1 MTQRQRAIHE
11 RDMARAYEG
20 PGAYWA
26 LMGEIDWEVELSFI
40 AEDEEPPT
48 NDK

>member
-20 PGAYWA
+20 PHSMETVIWE
-26 LMGEIDWEVELSFI
+26 MDWVTELSFI